1 MGEAIFW
8 EGKEGFGRVRF
19 RVPSQWVPEE
29 DGRVRGEVGRLRCD
43 AVEGKGS
50 AKGGCTSAKGGC
62 TSASE

>member
-19 RVPSQWVPEE
+19 RVPSQGLPEE
-29 DGRVRGEVGRLRCD
+29 DGWVRGEAGRLRCD

-50 AKGGCTSAKGGC
+50 ATCG
-62 TSASE
+62 

>member
-1 MGEAIFW
+1 LGEAIFW

-50 AKGGCTSAKGGC
+50 ATCG
-62 TSASE
+62 